1 MNYYFNKTSIFI
13 ILYLS
18 LLIGFFFDENSSGG
32 ALGDFTTRF
41 KLIENF
47 RDNFIYTFLNYDQFY
62 DRHSPSLIILL
73 SSLAKI
79 GFGID
84 SIRFI
89 HLHFLPL
96 LIIIFYKSVR
106 LKFPNINKDII
117 LIFCTVFFLSPSLRS
132 ISIWPDSRL
141 LGLLFFVLSI
151 YFFLKFKK
159 NNKFID
165 CIYNNLFL
173 VISAYIS
180 PNFSLFFLYFFYQ
193 YFKYYKF
200 SVKLFLILL
209 INFILS
215 LPMLFYLFILKV
227 NFFFIPAIS
236 DVDFFTRINPS
247 NKILIISS
255 LIFFYMTP
263 FLLDKNF
270 IRNFIQNLKIK
281 NLIYSLSIFLILI
294 FFFNYSIEYSG
305 GGIFFR
311 TSFFLF
317 ESNYLFLVI
326 AFFSLFFILQNF
338 KIDFN
343 NVMLFVILI
352 ITNPQLSI
360 YHKYYDPLLIILF
373 FLLFNL
379 KFIIKNIFNKELVLN
394 FYIFYVLFLSLNFI
408 ARYLI

>member
-1 MNYYFNKTSIFI
+1 
-13 ILYLS
+13 
-18 LLIGFFFDENSSGG
+18 
-32 ALGDFTTRF
+32 
-41 KLIENF
+41 
-47 RDNFIYTFLNYDQFY
+47 
-62 DRHSPSLIILL
+62 
-73 SSLAKI
+73 
-79 GFGID
+79 
-84 SIRFI
+84 
-89 HLHFLPL
+89 
-96 LIIIFYKSVR
+96 
-106 LKFPNINKDII
+106 
-117 LIFCTVFFLSPSLRS
+117 
-132 ISIWPDSRL
+132 
-141 LGLLFFVLSI
+141 
-151 YFFLKFKK
+151 
-159 NNKFID
+159 
-165 CIYNNLFL
+165 
-173 VISAYIS
+173 
-180 PNFSLFFLYFFYQ
+180 
-193 YFKYYKF
+193 
-200 SVKLFLILL
+200 
-209 INFILS
+209 
-215 LPMLFYLFILKV
+215 MLFYLFILKV

-281 NLIYSLSIFLILI
+281 NFIYSLSIFLILI

>member
-173 VISAYIS
+173 IISAYIS

-209 INFILS
+209 INFVLS

-227 NFFFIPAIS
+227 NFIQQELNIRLS
-236 DVDFFTRINPS
+236 CLN
-247 NKILIISS
+247 LGHC
-255 LIFFYMTP
+255 
-263 FLLDKNF
+263 KNF
-270 IRNFIQNLKIK
+270 IFEYCFIV
-281 NLIYSLSIFLILI
+281 Y
-294 FFFNYSIEYSG
+294 
-305 GGIFFR
+305 
-311 TSFFLF
+311 
-317 ESNYLFLVI
+317 
-326 AFFSLFFILQNF
+326 
-338 KIDFN
+338 
-343 NVMLFVILI
+343 
-352 ITNPQLSI
+352 
-360 YHKYYDPLLIILF
+360 
-373 FLLFNL
+373 
-379 KFIIKNIFNKELVLN
+379 KFT
-394 FYIFYVLFLSLNFI
+394 
-408 ARYLI
+408 